1 MSAKLRL
8 LLWLRFRTMFRGRGS
23 GRKVAI
29 VLAFVLLLPLAVWFG
44 VMTSGLTRWLVEQGK
59 PELLEEWVHLSLLF
73 VYMTLV
79 VMPVIGFAGSEFYD
93 VTKLFHLPVPHRTV
107 FVAQTLGHVLG
118 STVLFFLPALLG
130 VVLALPGG
138 IATMALRLVLLVLF
152 LFHAVALGQLL
163 QLVLLNFLRARRFRD
178 LAIVLGAVLSGG
190 FYVTF
195 RLLAEA
201 GDHRGRVL
209 DALGRGISDYLIPVP
224 SYWASSAI
232 APGAGV
238 AQILV
243 FVLGLLPLTALFV
256 LLSASL
262 QERAFHGEVR
272 LVPEKAPAQR
282 DRPLR
287 PAPFPLSR
295 IPAAARAMAL
305 QELRLLRREPAVK
318 AALIHQF
325 VFFGIPLLLA
335 MWRGK
340 SGILESP
347 ELILLWGVGAF
358 LFAESFL
365 SLNML
370 GLTGPAIAHL
380 LATPVPRRR
389 ILGGKALA
397 YLLLWWAANVGFVAL
412 LTIILAAI
420 GSRFSARGILVVL
433 VAALAS
439 VPVLLGVGSVFSVLT
454 PTRIGARGRGALS
467 HGQSQGGG
475 CASAGLRMLALM
487 IVFVLLIPVGVL
499 CLASRGALV
508 PLLSLPYALF
518 LLWAGLRWG
527 GRLLARREEGLVLE
541 LARSQD

>member
-380 LATPVPRRR
+380 LA
-389 ILGGKALA
+389 
-397 YLLLWWAANVGFVAL
+397 
-412 LTIILAAI
+412 
-420 GSRFSARGILVVL
+420 ARGILVVL